1 MELMEKVI
9 NNFWKEIIIEIL
21 KKLIER
27 MSRNYSSVI
36 SA

>member
-9 NNFWKEIIIEIL
+9 NNFWKEITIEIL

-27 MSRNYSSVI
+27 MSKNYSSVI

>member
-9 NNFWKEIIIEIL
+9 NNFWKKITIEIL

-27 MSRNYSSVI
+27 MSKNYSSVI

>member
-1 MELMEKVI
+1 MEKVI
-9 NNFWKEIIIEIL
+9 NNFWKEITIEIL

-27 MSRNYSSVI
+27 MSKNYSSVI